1 MVNVLALRRLR
12 VLLAAAVV
20 LAGGRAWAQVT
31 PAAAKTPPDDTP
43 SVKVGGTIFT
53 DFTYTD
59 KPTIAD
65 ADGNRVHQSQFNVA
79 RAYINVT
86 GNLSHLVA
94 FRITPDVTRESGTGS
109 SLAGSLTFRLKYA
122 FGQLN
127 LDDWL
132 THGSWVRLGVQQT
145 PFIDF
150 MEGIYRYRFQGNLF
164 VEREG
169 FMTSSDFALSSHVNF
184 PGNYG
189 DVHAG
194 FYNGD
199 GFTRAEPNDQKA
211 FQIRGTLR
219 PFPLGGAWKGLRLTA
234 FYDADHYVKH
244 GARDRFIASATFEH
258 KYANAGFD
266 WLDAKDQTSV
276 KNPELHGQGWSL
288 WATPKFRPLDESKS
302 GFEALLRYDDLKP
315 NKDVSAHKKRTIA
328 GLAYW
333 FPLLR
338 GPSAALLLDLEKVD
352 YDSPL
357 NRPDEQR
364 IALHALLNF

>member
-1 MVNVLALRRLR
+1 MNPRIVRVLAFG
-12 VLLAAAVV
+12 VV
-20 LAGGRAWAQVT
+20 LAGSRASAQVM
-31 PAAAKTPPDDTP
+31 PAAGGTPPDDTP
-43 SVKVGGTIFT
+43 SVRVGITIFT

-59 KPTIAD
+59 KPTITD
-65 ADGNRVHQSQFNVA
+65 ADGNVVHQSQFNVA
-79 RAYINVT
+79 RSYVNVT

-94 FRITPDVTRESGTGS
+94 FRVTPDITRESGTGS

-150 MEGIYRYRFQGNLF
+150 MEGVYRYRFQGQVF

-169 FMTSSDFALSSHVNF
+169 FMTSSDFAISSHVNF

-194 FYNGD
+194 VYNGD

-211 FQIRGTLR
+211 FQVRATVR
-219 PFPLGGAWKGLRLTA
+219 PFPLGGAWKGLRLTG

-244 GARDRFIASATFEH
+244 GARDRLIGAATFEH
-258 KYANAGFD
+258 RYANAGFD
-266 WLDAKDQTSV
+266 WLNAKDRTSV
-276 KNPELHGQGWSL
+276 TKPEVKAQGWSL

-315 NKDVSAHKKRTIA
+315 NKDVDAHKKRTIV
-328 GLAYW
+328 GLSYW

-338 GPSAALLLDLEKVD
+338 GPSAALLADFEKVD
-352 YDSPL
+352 YDTALS
-357 NRPDEQR
+357 RPNER
-364 IALHALLNF
+364 RYALHALLNF